1 MNSPQGARVFVP
13 RSVRLHLRSEGQQD
27 KHLSLRLDA
36 NRDAIEVTMI
46 YEGIEYAI
54 RAGLGRDEWVLSIS
68 FPDNV
73 GGNPSVVNFSGAR
86 NDAIAEAKKRIDNW
100 LKRLEKKKRAAASSR
115 LRAETIAP
123 AGRPRYPDG

>member
-1 MNSPQGARVFVP
+1 
-13 RSVRLHLRSEGQQD
+13 
-27 KHLSLRLDA
+27 
-36 NRDAIEVTMI
+36 MI

-54 RAGLGRDEWVLSIS
+54 RAGLDRDEWVLSIS

-73 GGNPSVVNFSGAR
+73 GGNPTVVHFSGAR
-86 NDAIAEAKKRIDNW
+86 NDALAEAKKRIDNW